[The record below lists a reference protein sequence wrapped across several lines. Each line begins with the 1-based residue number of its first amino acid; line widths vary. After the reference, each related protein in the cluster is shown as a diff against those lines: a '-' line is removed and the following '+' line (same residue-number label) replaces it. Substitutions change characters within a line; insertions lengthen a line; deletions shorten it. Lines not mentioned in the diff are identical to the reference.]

1 MFPSLVFIEL
11 LTISMVF
18 KIGDLQARKIGGRR
32 RTSSVCR
39 MDNDDE
45 SEITAA
51 VIATIV
57 VKA

>member
-1 MFPSLVFIEL
+1 
-11 LTISMVF
+11 
-18 KIGDLQARKIGGRR
+18 
-32 RTSSVCR
+32 

-57 VKA
+57 VKASILLIVSLLLREHP